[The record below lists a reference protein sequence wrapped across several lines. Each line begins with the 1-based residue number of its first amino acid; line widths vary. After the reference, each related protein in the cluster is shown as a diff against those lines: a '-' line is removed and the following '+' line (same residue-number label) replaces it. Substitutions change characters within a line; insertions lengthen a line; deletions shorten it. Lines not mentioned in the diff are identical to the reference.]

1 MKDTRLN
8 RLRTLIMDSM
18 QRESI
23 QTISSVQINAGFN
36 AIVKEVEVDDAQSF
50 VFGMVTMGISR
61 LRDVI
66 ARFWELQEMSVPA
79 GVETLRRNS
88 IDNIARGINLEIQ
101 RMMTLVVSAVS
112 KGDLHPFNAD
122 EYAKFAV
129 TTAEP
134 QEKLSADIG
143 LIMTELRALGSK

>member
-23 QTISSVQINAGFN
+23 QTISSVQINASFN
-36 AIVKEVEVDDAQSF
+36 VIVAEAETDEAQSF

-61 LRDVI
+61 LRDI
-66 ARFWELQEMSVPA
+66 IGRFWELQEMSTPTGIEA
-79 GVETLRRNS
+79 LRRNA

-134 QEKLSADIG
+134 QEKLSSDIG
-143 LIMTELRALGSK
+143 LIMAELRTLGSK